1 LLFLGRSVS
10 VLIADSTEV
19 VLGIPH
25 ANDGSAQQDLRSTNR
40 EIMELLG
47 PTVALYAVF
56 PTVLVF
62 FVLYS
67 RFLDDTLKKRSAHSL
82 TMTPSLIWLMIIPIF
97 GVIWQFFVV
106 RALSQ
111 SFDKEYCSRGL
122 PWGFHGL
129 RSLGIAKA
137 VVDVVSFPPIVM
149 ACALYF
155 PIDPEAG
162 APVAPIL
169 GYLCGFSFLAS
180 IPLGITCIVLWIAY
194 FSRVSG
200 ARTGLERYDHQA
212 SWEGRHPLR
221 PPPCGS
227 CPSCGIRFPGG
238 HFCPRCG
245 ARQH

>member
-1 LLFLGRSVS
+1 
-10 VLIADSTEV
+10 
-19 VLGIPH
+19 
-25 ANDGSAQQDLRSTNR
+25 
-40 EIMELLG
+40 MELLG
-47 PTVALYAVF
+47 PTVAFLAVF

-62 FVLYS
+62 FVLYLW
-67 RFLDDTLKKRSAHSL
+67 FLDDTLKKRSAHSL

-122 PWGFHGL
+122 PWGSHGL

-137 VVDVVSFPPIVM
+137 IVDAVAFPPIVM
-149 ACALYF
+149 ASVLYF
-155 PIDPEAG
+155 PTDPEAG

-169 GYLCGFSFLAS
+169 GYLYGFSFLAS

-200 ARTGLERYDHQA
+200 ARTGLERYDRRA
-212 SWEGRHPLR
+212 WWEGRHPLTLQPR
-221 PPPCGS
+221 GL

-238 HFCPRCG
+238 RFCPRCG
-245 ARQH
+245 SPQH